1 MKKEKNTPFEMQIFR
16 LFQCSFVNY
25 KTFKITFCNRILV

>member
-16 LFQCSFVNY
+16 LFQCSFVDY
-25 KTFKITFCNRILV
+25 KTLKITSCNPTLV